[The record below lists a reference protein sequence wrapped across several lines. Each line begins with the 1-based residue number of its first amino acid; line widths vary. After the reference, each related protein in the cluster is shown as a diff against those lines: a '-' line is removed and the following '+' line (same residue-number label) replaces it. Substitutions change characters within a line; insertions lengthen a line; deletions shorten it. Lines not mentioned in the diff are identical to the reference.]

1 MKKNFSGQPE
11 GGGNITIL
19 TANDLKFDV
28 NQAPP
33 IFQKQPLFVD
43 NCKNC
48 NKMENFANFEADPR
62 FSTYNDTYDTSGE
75 YSTASSGDKK
85 KGGFFSGIN
94 FGTILDT
101 AKTGVGI
108 WATQQQ
114 NRSASEQAQVAL
126 QIERQ
131 RLQQERARAEAE
143 AAKAAGE
150 SAKAGSIAG
159 KIKAYALPITITG
172 VLVIGGIAAY
182 FYFKKKKVS

>member
-1 MKKNFSGQPE
+1 MKKNFAGQPA

-19 TANDLKFDV
+19 TAQDLKLDV
-28 NQAPP
+28 NPAPP
-33 IFQKQPLFVD
+33 IFQKRPLFVD

-48 NKMENFANFEADPR
+48 NMEKTFANFGAYDE
-62 FSTYNDTYDTSGE
+62 FDTFDYDTPKTS
-75 YSTASSGDKK
+75 DKK
-85 KGGFFSGIN
+85 KGGGFFSGIN
-94 FGTILDT
+94 FGTVLDT

-114 NRSASEQAQVAL
+114 NRSAAEQAQYAL

-131 RLQQERARAEAE
+131 RLEQERERARTEE
-143 AAKAAGE
+143 AKAAGE
-150 SAKAGSIAG
+150 SAKAGSVAG

>member
-1 MKKNFSGQPE
+1 MKKNFAGQPA

-19 TANDLKFDV
+19 TAKDLMLDV
-28 NQAPP
+28 NPAPP
-33 IFQKQPLFVD
+33 VFQKRPLFVD

-48 NKMENFANFEADPR
+48 NMENFVNAD
-62 FSTYNDTYDTSGE
+62 GE
-75 YSTASSGDKK
+75 YGAE
-85 KGGFFSGIN
+85 KGSFWSGIN

-114 NRSASEQAQVAL
+114 NKSAAEQAQYAL

-131 RLQQERARAEAE
+131 RLEQERAKAEAE
-143 AAKAAGE
+143 AAKAAAE

-182 FYFKKKKVS
+182 FYFKKKKVN

>member
-1 MKKNFSGQPE
+1 MKKNFAGQPA

-19 TANDLKFDV
+19 TAQDLKLDV
-28 NQAPP
+28 NPAPP
-33 IFQKQPLFVD
+33 IFQKRPLFVD

-48 NKMENFANFEADPR
+48 NMENFANANGD
-62 FSTYNDTYDTSGE
+62 SE
-75 YSTASSGDKK
+75 YGDK

-114 NRSASEQAQVAL
+114 SRSAAEQAQYAL
-126 QIERQ
+126 EIERQ
-131 RLQQERARAEAE
+131 RLAQERAKAEAE
-143 AAKAAGE
+143 AAKAEAE

>member
-1 MKKNFSGQPE
+1 MKKNFAGQPE

-33 IFQKQPLFVD
+33 IFQKRPLFVD

-48 NKMENFANFEADPR
+48 NKMENFANFEAD
-62 FSTYNDTYDTSGE
+62 GE
-75 YSTASSGDKK
+75 YGDEK

-114 NRSASEQAQVAL
+114 NRSAAEQAQIAL

-131 RLQQERARAEAE
+131 RLEQERARAEAE

>member
-1 MKKNFSGQPE
+1 MKKNFAGQPA

-19 TANDLKFDV
+19 TAQDLMLDV
-28 NQAPP
+28 NPAPP
-33 IFQKQPLFVD
+33 IFQKRPLL
-43 NCKNC
+43 
-48 NKMENFANFEADPR
+48 
-62 FSTYNDTYDTSGE
+62 
-75 YSTASSGDKK
+75 

-114 NRSASEQAQVAL
+114 SRSAAEQAQIAL

-131 RLQQERARAEAE
+131 RLEQERARAEAE

-150 SAKAGSIAG
+150 SAKAGSVAG

>member
-1 MKKNFSGQPE
+1 MKKNFAGQPA

-19 TANDLKFDV
+19 TAKDLMLDV
-28 NQAPP
+28 NPAPP
-33 IFQKQPLFVD
+33 VFQKRPLFVD

-48 NKMENFANFEADPR
+48 NMENFVNAD
-62 FSTYNDTYDTSGE
+62 GE
-75 YSTASSGDKK
+75 YGE
-85 KGGFFSGIN
+85 KGSFWSGIN

-114 NRSASEQAQVAL
+114 NKSAAEQAQYAL

-131 RLQQERARAEAE
+131 RLEQERAKAEAE
-143 AAKAAGE
+143 AAKAAAE

-182 FYFKKKKVS
+182 FYFKKKKVN

>member
-1 MKKNFSGQPE
+1 MKKNFAGQPA

-19 TANDLKFDV
+19 TAQDLMLDV
-28 NQAPP
+28 NPAPP
-33 IFQKQPLFVD
+33 IFQKRPLFVD

-48 NKMENFANFEADPR
+48 NKMENFANFEADK
-62 FSTYNDTYDTSGE
+62 E
-75 YSTASSGDKK
+75 YGDKE

-114 NRSASEQAQVAL
+114 SKSAAEQAQIAL

-131 RLQQERARAEAE
+131 RLEQERARAEAE

-150 SAKAGSIAG
+150 SAKAGSVAG

>member
-1 MKKNFSGQPE
+1 MKKNFAGQPA

-19 TANDLKFDV
+19 TAQDLMLDV
-28 NQAPP
+28 NPAPP
-33 IFQKQPLFVD
+33 IFQKRPLFVD

-48 NKMENFANFEADPR
+48 NKMENFANAD
-62 FSTYNDTYDTSGE
+62 GE
-75 YSTASSGDKK
+75 YGK

-114 NRSASEQAQVAL
+114 SKSAAEQAQIAL

-131 RLQQERARAEAE
+131 RFEQERARAEAE

-150 SAKAGSIAG
+150 SAKAGSVAG

>member
-1 MKKNFSGQPE
+1 MKKNFAGQPA

-19 TANDLKFDV
+19 TAQDLMLDV
-28 NQAPP
+28 NPAPP
-33 IFQKQPLFVD
+33 IFQKRPLFVD

-48 NKMENFANFEADPR
+48 NKMENFANAD
-62 FSTYNDTYDTSGE
+62 GE
-75 YSTASSGDKK
+75 Y
-85 KGGFFSGIN
+85 GIN

-114 NRSASEQAQVAL
+114 SKSAAEQAQIAL

-131 RLQQERARAEAE
+131 RLEQERARAEAE

-150 SAKAGSIAG
+150 SAKAGSVAG

>member
-1 MKKNFSGQPE
+1 MKKNFAGQPA

-19 TANDLKFDV
+19 TAQDLMLDV
-28 NQAPP
+28 NPAPP
-33 IFQKQPLFVD
+33 IFQKRPLFVD

-48 NKMENFANFEADPR
+48 NKMENFANFEADKEYGGTQQKAPR
-62 FSTYNDTYDTSGE
+62 KK
-75 YSTASSGDKK
+75 GDKE

-114 NRSASEQAQVAL
+114 SKSAAEQAQIAL

-131 RLQQERARAEAE
+131 RLEQERARAEAE

-150 SAKAGSIAG
+150 SAKAGSVAG

>member
-1 MKKNFSGQPE
+1 MKKNFAGQPA

-19 TANDLKFDV
+19 TAQDLMLDV
-28 NQAPP
+28 NPAPP
-33 IFQKQPLFVD
+33 IFQKRPLFVD

-48 NKMENFANFEADPR
+48 NKMENFANFEADKEYGGTQQKAPR
-62 FSTYNDTYDTSGE
+62 KK
-75 YSTASSGDKK
+75 GDKE
-85 KGGFFSGIN
+85 KGGFFS
-94 FGTILDT
+94 D
-101 AKTGVGI
+101 K
-108 WATQQQ
+108 
-114 NRSASEQAQVAL
+114 SAAEQAQIAL

-131 RLQQERARAEAE
+131 RLEQERARAEAE

-150 SAKAGSIAG
+150 SAKAGSVAG

>member
-1 MKKNFSGQPE
+1 MKKNFAGQPA

-19 TANDLKFDV
+19 TAKDLMLDV
-28 NQAPP
+28 NPAPP
-33 IFQKQPLFVD
+33 IFQKRPLFVD

-48 NKMENFANFEADPR
+48 NMENFVNVD
-62 FSTYNDTYDTSGE
+62 GE
-75 YSTASSGDKK
+75 YGEPKQ

-101 AKTGVGI
+101 AKTGAGI

-114 NRSASEQAQVAL
+114 NRSAAEQAQYAL

-131 RLQQERARAEAE
+131 RLEQERARAEAE
-143 AAKAAGE
+143 SAKAAAE